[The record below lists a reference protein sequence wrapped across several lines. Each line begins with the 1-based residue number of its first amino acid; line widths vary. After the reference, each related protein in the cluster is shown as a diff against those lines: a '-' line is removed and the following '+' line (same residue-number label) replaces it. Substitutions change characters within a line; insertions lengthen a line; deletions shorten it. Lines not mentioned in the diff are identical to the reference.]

1 MKQMQKTF
9 SVILAAALLF
19 SVLLFP
25 GTAVSVY
32 PESEHDYINNCD
44 ETWTYQHPDA
54 ADGLFVT
61 FSEDTYVVPGHG
73 YRFLTGEYTE
83 EEMTSFLENGAE
95 LPRGDFISVY
105 TEARELYGTFTGDQ
119 LAGKTLYIAGSSF
132 SIRLE
137 SDESET
143 GYGFAVTDVSTNLQ
157 PGFAQVNYHIDDE
170 TCVSGVIEAG
180 EKIPL
185 NAYYKMRQTGK
196 QIIIGWKTAQ
206 GDIFYYKPA
215 KRTFRED
222 VADITAEDRA
232 VHDLYP
238 VTCPIALTKDDVY
251 SFLNDEEIFNAE
263 LDGYVYTNQ
272 EYLHLILDEYVTFI
286 WTPLAPFVAPGVAYL
301 TLYWPT
307 NDFVGA
313 CTGIAL
319 TELLQYLGKLDLP
332 ATQGVE
338 TMAELEPTDELLSI
352 INSYAV
358 QALPGHL
365 CNHMGIDPGTEEY
378 SNQLK
383 ALYETVAAGNPVY
396 FEFYPYAQH
405 PMKTI
410 LTEGPQAI
418 DSVGHSILLTGAYT
432 DDDGNHVLIVADCN
446 YPEYVDG
453 TCNIAYINKDFT
465 EIYNPL
471 HQTGPLQG
479 FSWTET
485 AEQYDSL
492 PAQGFPNP
500 FSWHIVFF
508 RNFVSFFK
516 QILALFSIVR

>member
-1 MKQMQKTF
+1 MKQMKKTF
-9 SVILAAALLF
+9 SVFLVAALLL
-19 SVLLFP
+19 SALLLP

-32 PESEHDYINNCD
+32 PESEHDYRNNCD

-105 TEARELYGTFTGDQ
+105 TETGELYGTFTGDQ

-232 VHDLYP
+232 VYDLYP

-410 LTEGPQAI
+410 FTEGPQAI

-432 DDDGNHVLIVADCN
+432 DDDGNHILIVADCN
-446 YPEYVDG
+446 YPEYGDG

-508 RNFVSFFK
+508 RNFFSFFK